1 MSSSK
6 SLARGFTLIEI
17 MIVVAIIGIIAAIA
31 IPAYMD
37 YVRTAERAEAHEAL
51 QRVELAQ
58 EKWRVNN
65 ATYTDDL
72 DDLGLGNLNSQ
83 TEFYTVTLSNDSE
96 NTFTASASKNK
107 GGQND
112 GNCDP
117 ITLALTTNGVTRGP
131 SDNCW

>member
-31 IPAYMD
+31 IPAYTD
-37 YVRTAERAEAHEAL
+37 YIRTAERAEAHEAL

-65 ATYTDDL
+65 PSYTSSL
-72 DDLGLGNLNSQ
+72 ADLGLDGGAMNLEHYS
-83 TEFYTVTLSNDSE
+83 VSIDS
-96 NTFTASASKNK
+96 ASASGFNAEADKT
-107 GGQND
+107 GGHTD
-112 GNCDP
+112 TACDP
-117 ITLALTTNGVTRGP
+117 ITLTLGANGVAHAPDG
-131 SDNCW
+131 CW